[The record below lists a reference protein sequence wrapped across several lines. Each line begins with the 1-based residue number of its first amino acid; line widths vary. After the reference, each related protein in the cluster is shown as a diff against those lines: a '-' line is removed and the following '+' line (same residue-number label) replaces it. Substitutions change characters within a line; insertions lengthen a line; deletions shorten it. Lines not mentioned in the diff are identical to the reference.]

1 MQNIKAKK
9 GDTISLQGK
18 NYRLN
23 KTISLSVTPERMTD
37 TVVAPQ
43 QEVALEQEQKVT
55 TAPVAPEVQG
65 EPKSDPAQGIDK
77 GTVLGLI
84 QKQIDKL
91 EKHENELLMEGLFGD
106 QEDLDLVDQ
115 QIGEQYQTANYAA
128 ATVHIMDLKSLYKK
142 VKNLS

>member
-9 GDTISLQGK
+9 GDTISLEGK

-23 KTISLSVTPERMTD
+23 KTISLSVTPERLTD

-43 QEVALEQEQKVT
+43 QEVAPEQEVI
-55 TAPVAPEVQG
+55 TAPAAPEVQG
-65 EPKSDPAQGIDK
+65 EAKSDPAQGIDK

-91 EKHENELLMEGLFGD
+91 EQHENTLLMEGVFD
-106 QEDLDLVDQ
+106 DIDDLDLVDQ
-115 QIGEQYQTANYAA
+115 QRGEPYKTANYAA

>member
-23 KTISLSVTPERMTD
+23 KTISLSVTPERITD
-37 TVVAPQ
+37 TVLAPVQEVAAQ
-43 QEVALEQEQKVT
+43 QEVITPPA
-55 TAPVAPEVQG
+55 APEVQG
-65 EPKSDPAQGIDK
+65 EAKSDPSQGIDK

-84 QKQIDKL
+84 QEKIDVL
-91 EKHENELLMEGLFGD
+91 EKHENELLMEGVFGEQD
-106 QEDLDLVDQ
+106 DLDLIDQ
-115 QIGEQYQTANYAA
+115 QRGEQYQTANYAA
-128 ATVHIMDLKSLYKK
+128 TTVHIMDLKSLYKK

>member
-9 GDTISLQGK
+9 GETISLEGK

-37 TVVAPQ
+37 AVVAPQ
-43 QEVALEQEQKVT
+43 QEVAPEQEVI
-55 TAPVAPEVQG
+55 TAPAAPEVEG
-65 EPKSDPAQGIDK
+65 EAKSDPAQGIDK

-84 QKQIDKL
+84 QEKVNAL
-91 EKHENELLMEGLFGD
+91 EKQENKLLMEGVFD
-106 QEDLDLVDQ
+106 EQDDLELLDQ
-115 QIGEQYQTANYAA
+115 QRGEQYKTANYAA
-128 ATVHIMDLKSLYKK
+128 TTVHIMDLKSLYKK

>member
-18 NYRLN
+18 KYRLN

-43 QEVALEQEQKVT
+43 QEVAPEQEVI
-55 TAPVAPEVQG
+55 TAPAAPEIQG
-65 EPKSDPAQGIDK
+65 EAKSDPAQGINK

-84 QKQIDKL
+84 QEKIDKL
-91 EKHENELLMEGLFGD
+91 EQHENELLMEGLFGEQD
-106 QEDLDLVDQ
+106 DLDLVDQ
-115 QIGEQYQTANYAA
+115 QRGEQYQTANYAA
-128 ATVHIMDLKSLYKK
+128 TTVHIMDLKSLYKK

>member
-1 MQNIKAKK
+1 MQKIKAKK

-18 NYRLN
+18 KYRLN

-43 QEVALEQEQKVT
+43 QEVAPEQEVA
-55 TAPVAPEVQG
+55 TAPAAPEVQG
-65 EPKSDPAQGIDK
+65 EAKSDPAQGIDK

-84 QKQIDKL
+84 QEKIDKL
-91 EKHENELLMEGLFGD
+91 EQHENELLMEGLFGE

-115 QIGEQYQTANYAA
+115 QRGEQYQTANYAA
-128 ATVHIMDLKSLYKK
+128 TTVHIMDLKSLYKK

>member
-9 GDTISLQGK
+9 GETISLQGK
-18 NYRLN
+18 KYRLN
-23 KTISLSVTPERMTD
+23 KTISLSVTPERLTD

-43 QEVALEQEQKVT
+43 QEVAPEQEVI
-55 TAPVAPEVQG
+55 TAPAAPEVQG
-65 EPKSDPAQGIDK
+65 EAKSDPAQGIDK

-84 QKQIDKL
+84 QKQIDQL
-91 EKHENELLMEGLFGD
+91 EKHENTLLMEGVFDDLD
-106 QEDLDLVDQ
+106 DLDLVDQ
-115 QIGEQYQTANYAA
+115 QRGEPYKTANYAA

>member
-9 GDTISLQGK
+9 GETISLQGK
-18 NYRLN
+18 KYRLN
-23 KTISLSVTPERMTD
+23 KTISLSVTPERLTD

-43 QEVALEQEQKVT
+43 QEVAPEQEVI
-55 TAPVAPEVQG
+55 TAPAAPEVQG
-65 EPKSDPAQGIDK
+65 EAKSDPAQGIDK

-91 EKHENELLMEGLFGD
+91 EKHENTLLMEGVFDDLD
-106 QEDLDLVDQ
+106 DLDLVDQ
-115 QIGEQYQTANYAA
+115 ERGEPYKTANYAA

>member
-18 NYRLN
+18 KYRLN

-43 QEVALEQEQKVT
+43 QEVAPEQAVA
-55 TAPVAPEVQG
+55 TAPAAPEVQG
-65 EPKSDPAQGIDK
+65 EAKSDPAQGIDK

-91 EKHENELLMEGLFGD
+91 EQHENELLMEGLFGEQD
-106 QEDLDLVDQ
+106 DLDLVDQ
-115 QIGEQYQTANYAA
+115 QRGEQYQTANYAA
-128 ATVHIMDLKSLYKK
+128 TTVHIMDLKSLYKK